1 MSFESKVA
9 GAKRIWD
16 RTDRNTHRMA
26 GGALAA
32 MIAPSVMTTFD
43 DRDAPWLQEQAAGLI
58 TTGGITAG
66 MLLGELESRLTSEQ
80 MDIYVR
86 SEIDKLK
93 RKSKTNMK
101 EHGPQYAADQFG
113 RQKQRLMEDV
123 TEPLKF
129 GIPTID
135 YFGHSPRQ
143 YRHMAAGAMLG
154 GLASI
159 IPSYLVQRGDK
170 IE

>member
-9 GAKRIWD
+9 GARRIWD
-16 RTDRNTHRMA
+16 RTDPYTHRMA

-32 MIAPSVMTTFD
+32 MIAPTVLTNFD
-43 DRDAPWLQEQAAGLI
+43 DRDAPWIQEQAAGLI
-58 TTGGITAG
+58 TTSGITAG
-66 MLLGELESRLTSEQ
+66 MLLGELESRLTPEQ

-86 SEIDKLK
+86 SEVDKLK
-93 RKSKTNMK
+93 RKSKTNMQ
-101 EHGPQYAADQFG
+101 EHGPQFAADQFG
-113 RQKQRLMEDV
+113 RQKQRLMEDA
-123 TEPLKF
+123 TEPLRF

-135 YFGHSPRQ
+135 HFGRTPRQ

-154 GLASI
+154 GVASI
-159 IPSYLVQRGDK
+159 LPSYLTQRGEK